1 MKKPTWI
8 RLGLGLLQHMALTL
22 AVVTVLILV
31 QSSIISYTD
40 MYERRYTT
48 HLNLFT
54 EKAAYEDTAAF
65 QQMLSSAVDDLTA
78 YVVIRQQ
85 METNG
90 VYDPQKPVD
99 VTAFVNRKS
108 QVSKCPITATYSLG
122 DLLKWNR
129 YGVEY
134 VENVMTKEEFV
145 RFFGDD
151 LLGIDHFYLDEE
163 TGMLKY
169 IGSRKQENSVAGR
182 DSAKEQGS
190 VGEEPAGDGQDGHTA
205 VTLEDAEASD
215 GVRTYVDIDEKLMEA
230 YANYRTYNEGE
241 LIEKAFDYL
250 VKNIDKT
257 ISVVTAED
265 GSESVKIQLLV
276 PRYTTTDGVDW
287 LTKKAESWVDYCLL
301 EANVVKTIADL
312 SYNYDLYET
321 MSKMYGEGCSN
332 LEYLYAIP
340 VGEEGRE
347 IYSNLPAEYVL
358 NSPEEV
364 TEYFDDLGRY
374 FVYSTSDMETDGNMA
389 LTGEEMSD
397 AVRSHEY
404 AYPDGSRIWIGVN
417 TGYPVRGD
425 QFAAGY
431 RTFTRLSEHL
441 SSTMTV
447 LAVCGFVWL
456 VLFLYLTVTAGR
468 AWDEDG
474 EAVWYLN
481 GFDRVFTEIVL
492 AIGIAMAVIGVE
504 GFAALYEFSVY
515 GHYYTEIVEQE
526 SLGGYRMVLSD
537 SGFLYLCVYG
547 AGYGFMASMCFSL
560 MWYSLVRRIRSH
572 NLWRDS
578 LLHWIWEKFHNGAT
592 MVVYHK
598 STAVRTLI
606 PYNMFLIVNLC
617 GVVASLYFKGRSDIF
632 LLGSV
637 GATLVFDAMT
647 GVFLF
652 RRNAEMAEI
661 VDTIQKI
668 RQGEV
673 DCQVESERM
682 HGENREIAEAVNN
695 IGEGIRSAVAT
706 SVKDERMKSDL
717 ITNVSHDIKT
727 PLTSIINYV
736 DLLKRQHIEEEP
748 AKSYIEIL
756 ETKAQ
761 RLKQLTDDLVEAS
774 KISSGNIVLQ
784 KEKLNLSELINQ
796 SIGEFSEKFE
806 DKRLQVIFSGTS
818 CTADIYADSR
828 RMWRIIENLF
838 NNICKYA
845 MPATRVYIDLT
856 AEEGEVELSVKN
868 IAEYQMNKVK
878 PEELTERFIRG
889 DVSRTTEG
897 SGLGLSIAK
906 SLTEV
911 QGGTLEIILDGD
923 LFKVVIRFPEYIAPI
938 EELLLEEEA
947 ASMPQAE
954 ASGNITS
961 PSTPSIVAGA
971 TAMPQELSGKVPSV
985 DENFYQADVT
995 EGEKREENTNE

>member
-22 AVVTVLILV
+22 AVVTVLILI
-31 QSSIISYTD
+31 QSSSISYTD

-48 HLNLFT
+48 HLNIFT
-54 EKAAYEDTAAF
+54 EKSAYEDTAAF
-65 QQMLSSAVDDLTA
+65 QEMFSGAVNDLTA

-85 METNG
+85 METKG

-108 QVSKCPITATYSLG
+108 QVSKCPITVTYSLG

-169 IGSRKQENSVAGR
+169 IGSRRQESSIAGR
-182 DSAKEQGS
+182 DSAKEQGP
-190 VGEEPAGDGQDGHTA
+190 VGEEQAGGGQTG
-205 VTLEDAEASD
+205 VTLEDAGAFD
-215 GVRTYVDIDEKLMEA
+215 GGRAYVGIDEKLMEA
-230 YANYRTYNEGE
+230 YANYRTYNEEE

-257 ISVVTAED
+257 ISVVTAQD
-265 GSESVKIQLLV
+265 GSENVKIQLLV

-287 LTKKAESWVDYCLL
+287 LTKKAENWVDYCLL

-374 FVYSTSDMETDGNMA
+374 FVYSTSDLETDGNMA

-397 AVRSHEY
+397 VVRSHEY

-431 RTFTRLSEHL
+431 QTFTRLSQHL
-441 SSTMTV
+441 SCTMTV
-447 LAVCGFVWL
+447 LAVCGLVWL
-456 VLFLYLTVTAGR
+456 VLFLYLTATAGR

-492 AIGIAMAVIGVE
+492 AIGIVMAVIGVE

-515 GHYYTEIVEQE
+515 GHYYPEIVEQE
-526 SLGGYRMVLSD
+526 SLGGYRIILSD

-547 AGYGFMASMCFSL
+547 AVYGFMASMCFNL

-617 GVVASLYFKGRSDIF
+617 GVVASLYFRGRSEVF

-818 CTADIYADSR
+818 CAADIYADSR

-845 MPATRVYIDLT
+845 MPSTRVYIDLT
-856 AEEGEVELSVKN
+856 AEEKEVELSVKN
-868 IAEYQMNKVK
+868 ISEYQMNKVK

-938 EELLLEEEA
+938 EELLREEEV
-947 ASMPQAE
+947 ASMPQTE
-954 ASGNITS
+954 AGNITS
-961 PSTPSIVAGA
+961 PSTPSTVTGA
-971 TAMPQELSGKVPSV
+971 DAMPQESSGNILFVNEK
-985 DENFYQADVT
+985 FQQTDVT
-995 EGEKREENTNE
+995 QEEKKEEKTNE